1 MSKRISSDIRKKV
14 ACALITSVVVGSTC
28 GLASADNGYDNANYK
43 NIGYVSVVGEVGVKG
58 NAGFISTGEGDAGG
72 KSYGVSQFTSKAG
85 GASANGFVKWLKKH
99 YPEMGKN
106 FDGVGK
112 AGSSSFDK
120 AWKKTYSEN
129 KDEFG
134 RVQMEYTGKNYVD
147 PFVSKAKAQ
156 FGIDFKSTR
165 ALLELA
171 YSTTVQFGVD
181 GTLSVF
187 KNAGINSNM
196 SEVEILENAT
206 REKINSVGTYKFLG
220 CNQDVRN
227 SVKKRFARELE
238 EFKDIVEGSA
248 NLEGVG
254 KVTLDD
260 LVNEENNKT
269 SSSLDNLVNGENSNI
284 NSPLDNLVNG
294 EADKTDSPLDN
305 LVNGEIDD
313 TDKDNNVNSPL
324 DDLVNGEADKTDSP
338 LDDLVNGETDNTD
351 DEPTKD
357 EPVKDKPSKNEPS
370 LDDLINDEN
379 YPENEEEAPAVE
391 ESNKEELN
399 SNDSVSK
406 DVTEGNKENDTE
418 NSDTEVSNENESN
431 LDKEQELNN
440 STSKDETENDDTGLN
455 EYISNEGSS
464 NEAQEDESMK
474 DDKKDTTEN
483 KVENAIS
490 VETTIK
496 ADTVLSLE
504 EKLENNMFGK
514 LFKMTKEIMENE
526 NGVDGVRAMYDFL

>member
-227 SVKKRFARELE
+227 SVKNRFARELE

-284 NSPLDNLVNG
+284 NSPLDN
-294 EADKTDSPLDN
+294 
-305 LVNGEIDD
+305 
-313 TDKDNNVNSPL
+313 
-324 DDLVNGEADKTDSP
+324 LVNGEADKTDSP